1 MAVIQAVRMWHCVD
15 VTPAMNALE
24 NCTNAKR
31 TRQVFT
37 MKKNYGFQ
45 IFCVWCH
52 KWSTFRPL

>member
-1 MAVIQAVRMWHCVD
+1 MAVIQAVRMWLCVD

-31 TRQVFT
+31 TRQVFEFA

-45 IFCVWCH
+45 IFCV
-52 KWSTFRPL
+52 